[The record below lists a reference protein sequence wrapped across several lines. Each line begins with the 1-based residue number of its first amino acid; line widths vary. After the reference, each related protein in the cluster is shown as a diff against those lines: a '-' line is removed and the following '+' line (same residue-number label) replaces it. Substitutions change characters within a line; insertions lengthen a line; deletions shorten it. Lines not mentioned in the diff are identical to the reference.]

1 MGGMLKNHTIKWVSK
16 QTILKSFVCCDSRA
30 ACFVSRT
37 ISAETFTTAP
47 FFRESTG
54 GTLPSSPTRAKETGK
69 ETLMDPVTTAILA
82 ALSANA
88 IGGVTEM
95 SKTAITDAYQKLKGL
110 LVNKFGANSK
120 VVTAVDDLEEEH
132 NSKGR
137 QLTLQEQIAKVKADQ
152 DQELVQAAQVL
163 LRELRSQPGG
173 EQRIQSLVANY
184 NAQVYG
190 SGSASVHVNP
200 PKHS

>member
-1 MGGMLKNHTIKWVSK
+1 
-16 QTILKSFVCCDSRA
+16 
-30 ACFVSRT
+30 
-37 ISAETFTTAP
+37 
-47 FFRESTG
+47 
-54 GTLPSSPTRAKETGK
+54 
-69 ETLMDPVTTAILA
+69 MDPVTTAILA
-82 ALSANA
+82 ALAAGA

-110 LVNKFGANSK
+110 LVNKFGAKSK

-132 NSKGR
+132 DSKGR

-173 EQRIQSLVANY
+173 EQRIQSIIGNY

-190 SGSASVHVNP
+190 SGSATVNVNH
-200 PKHS
+200 PKEP

>member
-1 MGGMLKNHTIKWVSK
+1 
-16 QTILKSFVCCDSRA
+16 
-30 ACFVSRT
+30 
-37 ISAETFTTAP
+37 
-47 FFRESTG
+47 
-54 GTLPSSPTRAKETGK
+54 
-69 ETLMDPVTTAILA
+69 MDPVTTAILA
-82 ALSANA
+82 ALAAGA

-110 LVNKFGANSK
+110 LVNKFGAKSK

-132 NSKGR
+132 DSKGR

-163 LRELRSQPGG
+163 LREVRSQPGG
-173 EQRIQSLVANY
+173 EQRIQSIVGNY

-190 SGSASVHVNP
+190 SGSASVNVNR
-200 PKHS
+200 PKDA

>member
-1 MGGMLKNHTIKWVSK
+1 MSRYKSVKNVRFLRLLSS
-16 QTILKSFVCCDSRA
+16 ILFL
-30 ACFVSRT
+30 SRT
-37 ISAETFTTAP
+37 ISSETFATTP
-47 FFRESTG
+47 FFGERTG
-54 GTLPSSPTRAKETGK
+54 GTLPSPPTRAKEAEK

-82 ALSANA
+82 ALAAGA

-110 LVNKFGANSK
+110 LVNKFGAKSK

-132 NSKGR
+132 DSKGR

-173 EQRIQSLVANY
+173 EQRIQSIIGNY

-190 SGSASVHVNP
+190 SGSATVNVNH
-200 PKHS
+200 PKEP

>member
-1 MGGMLKNHTIKWVSK
+1 MCAYQCVNVKITSWNFNIYS
-16 QTILKSFVCCDSRA
+16 I
-30 ACFVSRT
+30 
-37 ISAETFTTAP
+37 
-47 FFRESTG
+47 
-54 GTLPSSPTRAKETGK
+54 
-69 ETLMDPVTTAILA
+69 
-82 ALSANA
+82 
-88 IGGVTEM
+88 TEV

-110 LVNKFGANSK
+110 LVNKFGAKSK

-132 NSKGR
+132 DSKGC

-173 EQRIQSLVANY
+173 EQHIQSIVGNY

-190 SGSASVHVNP
+190 SGSASVNINHLKDV
-200 PKHS
+200 

>member
-1 MGGMLKNHTIKWVSK
+1 
-16 QTILKSFVCCDSRA
+16 
-30 ACFVSRT
+30 
-37 ISAETFTTAP
+37 
-47 FFRESTG
+47 
-54 GTLPSSPTRAKETGK
+54 
-69 ETLMDPVTTAILA
+69 MDPVTTAILA
-82 ALSANA
+82 ALAAGA

-110 LVNKFGANSK
+110 LVNKFGAKSK

-132 NSKGR
+132 DSKGR

-173 EQRIQSLVANY
+173 EQRIQSIVGNY

-190 SGSASVHVNP
+190 SGSASVNVNR
-200 PKHS
+200 PKDA